1 MTATDS
7 NSSIAQIAEAT
18 PHFAAVVLEGR
29 HLKKSYGQAPKILPV
44 LVDANIALHKG
55 EMIAIVA
62 PSGAGKSTL
71 LHFLSALDM
80 PTSGTVCFATK
91 AVESNQDSLLAEF
104 RNRAV
109 GFLWQRHQLLL
120 DFTAEENVAMPL
132 LLRGENFTSAQGMA
146 RKWLTE
152 VGLESRAGHRAGE
165 LSGGEQQRVS
175 IARALVTGPAVLL
188 ADEATGDQI

>member
-109 GFLWQRHQLLL
+109 GFLWQRHQLM
-120 DFTAEENVAMPL
+120 FYFSAEHN
-132 LLRGENFTSAQGMA
+132 
-146 RKWLTE
+146 
-152 VGLESRAGHRAGE
+152 RAYR
-165 LSGGEQQRVS
+165 
-175 IARALVTGPAVLL
+175 
-188 ADEATGDQI
+188 